1 MSCCTPGTGST
12 GTGNM
17 RRTEILAGARRREAR
32 ALELRLAGA
41 THEQIGRALGV
52 GRPRAYRVV

>member
-1 MSCCTPGTGST
+1 
-12 GTGNM
+12 M